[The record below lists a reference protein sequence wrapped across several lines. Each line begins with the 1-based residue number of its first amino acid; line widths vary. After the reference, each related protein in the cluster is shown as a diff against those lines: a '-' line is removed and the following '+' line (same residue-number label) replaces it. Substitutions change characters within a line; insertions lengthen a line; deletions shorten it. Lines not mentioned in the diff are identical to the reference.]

1 MRQTFIYA
9 IAAAVIILGWS
20 ATAQPTLRRDGAG
33 SVTTPGLIAHFL
45 PEEGRATAVT
55 VIDPQTKVMS
65 VYHIGR
71 ENGQIQLKSVRPLQW
86 DMEMTGYNTADPT
99 PQEIRA
105 GLERRP

>member
-1 MRQTFIYA
+1 MRRSFIYA
-9 IAAAVIILGWS
+9 IAAAVVILGWS

-45 PEEGRATAVT
+45 PEEGRSTAVT

-71 ENGQIQLKSVRPLQW
+71 DKGQIQLMSVRPLQW
-86 DMEMTGYNTADPT
+86 DMEMDGYNTGDLEPKD
-99 PQEIRA
+99 IRA
-105 GLERRP
+105 MLERRP